1 MLSAEQAQNLCRGS
15 ARNTKLAAK
24 VIFIIF
30 VAYFNGI
37 GIILNMFRKSCNRRL
52 LLALVIVTLVAQM
65 LQGKDIVA
73 QIEKDSGGQV
83 TITAPKE
90 LENRKITGKA
100 AAEQPKGKPNAAA
113 QGKKEGEQTRAEHES
128 DNVKELS
135 HEQQQPE
142 ETLGHEHQHRV
153 PTTTQQH
160 ISNRSVGYRIQAY
173 SDNNFR
179 TAKSSAKARAKA
191 IAMKYPQYRSYLT
204 YKAPFWR
211 LKIGDFRSHG
221 EAIKV
226 LNQMRRSFP
235 NFSGELTVVRD
246 RINVWSYE

>member
-1 MLSAEQAQNLCRGS
+1 MAQNARRGS
-15 ARNTKLAAK
+15 AKNTKLAAK

-37 GIILNMFRKSCNRRL
+37 GITLNMFRKSGNRRL
-52 LLALVIVTLVAQM
+52 LLALVIVALAAQM

-100 AAEQPKGKPNAAA
+100 AAAEQPKAKTTAAP
-113 QGKKEGEQTRAEHES
+113 QGKKEGEQAHAEHES
-128 DNVKELS
+128 DNVKELP
-135 HEQQQPE
+135 HEQQPDE
-142 ETLGHEHQHRV
+142 AMGHEHQRRV
-153 PTTTQQH
+153 PTTTQQY

-191 IAMKYPQYRSYLT
+191 IAMKFPQYRSYLT

-221 EAIKV
+221 EATKV
-226 LNQMRRSFP
+226 LNQMRKSFP
-235 NFSGELTVVRD
+235 NFSGELSVVRD

>member
-15 ARNTKLAAK
+15 AKNTKLAAK

-30 VAYFNGI
+30 VANFNGI
-37 GIILNMFRKSCNRRL
+37 GIILNMFRKSGNRRL
-52 LLALVIVTLVAQM
+52 LLALVIVALAAQM

-90 LENRKITGKA
+90 LENRKITGKT
-100 AAEQPKGKPNAAA
+100 AAEQSKGKANAAA
-113 QGKKEGEQTRAEHES
+113 QGKKEGEQACAEHES
-128 DNVKELS
+128 DNVKELP
-135 HEQQQPE
+135 HEQQPE
-142 ETLGHEHQHRV
+142 EALGHEHRHRV

-221 EAIKV
+221 EASKV
-226 LNQMRRSFP
+226 LNQMRKSFP
-235 NFSGELTVVRD
+235 NFSGELSVVRD